1 MHEERG
7 SSNAT
12 VGATETSFAIVKQ
25 LERTGG
31 AGVTELAATL
41 DRSKSTVHK
50 HLATLRDLGYVTK
63 VGDTYTLGLRFL
75 GLGDRARDRTGMYE
89 VAKAETDDLV
99 ESVGERV
106 QVMVEE
112 EGRGIYIYQAKTEQ
126 AIRTDSHIGTTVTL
140 HATAVGKSYLA
151 FLPTEK
157 RDALLDDLELDSRTE
172 NTLTDRTELVEELD
186 AVRDR
191 GYAFNDE
198 ERIAGMHAVGAPIL
212 SDDDRVL
219 GAISVSGPTTR
230 LSGSWYRE
238 EVPELVQQSARII
251 GLKATYS

>member
-1 MHEERG
+1 MQEERTA
-7 SSNAT
+7 NRDT
-12 VGATETSFAIVKQ
+12 VGATETSFAIIEQ
-25 LERTGG
+25 LRRTGG
-31 AGVTELAATL
+31 AGITDLATTL

-50 HLATLRDLGYVTK
+50 HLTTLRELGYVTRD
-63 VGDTYTLGLRFL
+63 GDTYTLGLRFL
-75 GLGDRARDRTGMYE
+75 GLGDRARTRTGMYE
-89 VAKAETDDLV
+89 VAKAETDNLV
-99 ESVGERV
+99 ESVDERA

-112 EGRGIYIYQAKTEQ
+112 EGRGIYIYQAKSDQ
-126 AIRTDSHIGTTVTL
+126 AIRTDSHIGTTVPL

-151 FLPTEK
+151 FLSDDE
-157 RDALLDDLELDSRTE
+157 RDALFDQLEFEDRTE
-172 NTLTDRTELVEELD
+172 NTLTDRESLVAELD

-212 SDDDRVL
+212 SDDGRVL
-219 GAISVSGPTTR
+219 GSISVSGPTTR

-238 EVPELVQQSARII
+238 EVPKLVQQSARII